1 MGSKKRFAINGFAQV
16 FAFLVSIGITFFLT
30 PYIVGKLGAA
40 AYGFVGLASNFVSYI
55 QIITI
60 ALNSMAG
67 RFITISV
74 HQNKIDEACKYFSSV
89 FFSNIILIGIIS
101 IISIVVL
108 YRLEY
113 FVVIPNEL
121 LYDVKILFGCI
132 FLNFFISLIFNVYNV
147 STFIRNRL
155 DLSSTRT
162 IIANALKA
170 LLLVGLFYFLDPA
183 VWYIGLATVISTI
196 YTIGTNIMFKRR
208 LTPELQISFKYF
220 DIKSI
225 KELLSAGVWNIVSK
239 FNNILCTGFNLLLA
253 NLFIGPGPMG
263 ILSITRRIPELTLS
277 LYERINAIF
286 APPWTKLYA
295 EGNQEDLHKSIIA
308 SLRFFGIIST
318 IPTAFILVFS
328 DHFYQMWMP
337 SQDAKLLYMLT
348 VAACFDLPIA
358 MPLQPIYNIYPITN
372 KIRANSLFG
381 LGLCSLNFVV
391 VLIGLNMTEGEFTHL
406 MIIAGTS
413 TVFSVLKALT
423 FLPLYGA
430 HCIKI
435 SVRLL
440 YACTLRSVIAFI
452 ILIIPLFLIKEQ
464 ITHVSWLST
473 SLCGAAC
480 CIFGG
485 IIGYA
490 IILDKASKQ
499 KVQKNMSKLIIKIT
513 SHFKTYKNS

>member
-74 HQNKIDEACKYFSSV
+74 HQNKIDDARKYFSSV
-89 FFSNIILIGIIS
+89 FFSNIILVGIIS

-113 FVVIPNEL
+113 IVVIPKEL

-132 FLNFFISLIFNVYNV
+132 FLNFFISLVFNVYNV

-155 DLSSTRT
+155 DLSSTRS
-162 IIANALKA
+162 IVAHALKA

-239 FNNILCTGFNLLLA
+239 FNAILCTGFNLLLA

-263 ILSITRRIPELTLS
+263 ILSITRRIPELTLT

-295 EGNQEDLHKSIIA
+295 EGNQEELHKGIIA
-308 SLRFFGIIST
+308 SLRFFGIISI
-318 IPTAFILVFS
+318 IPTAFILVFC

-337 SQDAKLLYMLT
+337 SQDAKLLYALT
-348 VAACFDLPIA
+348 VAACVDLPVA

-381 LGLCSLNFVV
+381 LGLFSLTFVV
-391 VLIGLNMTEGEFTHL
+391 VLIGLNVTEGEFTHL

-413 TVFSVLKALT
+413 AVFNAIKALT

-430 HCIKI
+430 HCVKIKA
-435 SVRLL
+435 RLL
-440 YACTLRSVIAFI
+440 YACTIRSVVAFV
-452 ILIIPLFLIKEQ
+452 ILVIPLFLIKEQ
-464 ITHVSWLST
+464 ITEVSWLST
-473 SLCGAAC
+473 CLCGIAC
-480 CIFGG
+480 CVLGG
-485 IIGYA
+485 IVGYL
-490 IILDKASKQ
+490 IILDKDSRKETR
-499 KVQKNMSKLIIKIT
+499 KTIGKLVAKIT
-513 SHFKTYKNS
+513 GRK

>member
-74 HQNKIDEACKYFSSV
+74 HQNKIDDARKYFSSV
-89 FFSNIILIGIIS
+89 FFSNIILVGIIS
-101 IISIVVL
+101 IVSIVVL

-113 FVVIPNEL
+113 IVVIPKEL
-121 LYDVKILFGCI
+121 LYDVKVLFGCI
-132 FLNFFISLIFNVYNV
+132 FLNFFISLVFNVYNV

-155 DLSSTRT
+155 DLSSTRS
-162 IIANALKA
+162 IVAHALKA

-183 VWYIGLATVISTI
+183 VWYIGLATVISTV

-208 LTPELQISFKYF
+208 LTPELQISLKYF

-239 FNNILCTGFNLLLA
+239 FNTILCTGFNLLLA

-263 ILSITRRIPELTLS
+263 ILSITRRIPELTLT

-295 EGNQEDLHKSIIA
+295 EGNQEELHKGIIA
-308 SLRFFGIIST
+308 SLRFFGIISI
-318 IPTAFILVFS
+318 IPTAFILVFC

-337 SQDAKLLYMLT
+337 SQDAKLLYALT
-348 VAACFDLPIA
+348 VAACVDLPVA

-381 LGLCSLNFVV
+381 LGLFSLTFVV
-391 VLIGLNMTEGEFTHL
+391 VLIGLNVTEGEFTHL

-413 TVFSVLKALT
+413 AVFNAIKALT

-430 HCIKI
+430 HCVKIKA
-435 SVRLL
+435 RLL
-440 YACTLRSVIAFI
+440 YACTIRSVIAFV
-452 ILIIPLFLIKEQ
+452 ILVIPLFLIKEQ
-464 ITHVSWLST
+464 ITEVSWLST
-473 SLCGAAC
+473 CLCGIAC
-480 CIFGG
+480 CVLGCIV
-485 IIGYA
+485 GYLV
-490 IILDKASKQ
+490 ILDKDSRKETR
-499 KVQKNMSKLIIKIT
+499 KIVSKLFAKIT
-513 SHFKTYKNS
+513 GRK